1 MIKNFSVNVQME
13 ERWVPFFCSF
23 LKNLEH
29 NSNIGQSYV
38 VGFYADGD
46 GDFRSKFEIGTEF
59 EVQSPHKDGMILYRN
74 LYDAG

>member
-46 GDFRSKFEIGTEF
+46 GAFTLVKSFIINSVDYADSSDVII
-59 EVQSPHKDGMILYRN
+59 ILF
-74 LYDAG
+74 LC